1 MKHFFQDHA
10 DSRMEVALKLTNKR
24 SVVLGDEFFYV
35 EVGVIVIFLRQGG
48 LSLSAGL
55 IRMTS
60 PSSRFFVFRTN
71 LFRVIKKT

>member
-24 SVVLGDEFFYV
+24 SVVLGDEFFLRWG
-35 EVGVIVIFLRQGG
+35 VGVIVIFLRQGG
-48 LSLSAGL
+48 LSAGL

-60 PSSRFFVFRTN
+60 PSSRFFYF
-71 LFRVIKKT
+71 